1 MIKEEEE
8 ITPDDKSLENLV
20 SDGYDESLPHS
31 LRRSVWLVQDEE
43 DNETYTADEILDGQ
57 PQGIIFDI
65 RHSLYASY
73 KSGEYKYICKQC
85 QQPLGLKVRTH
96 EGDFFPFFSHFQN
109 SGECP
114 LKNQIEIDP
123 IHSARE
129 RETVFKASALYQH
142 MIERLKE
149 VLKRTLG
156 FNIIEE
162 NKVISKP
169 GIKGYRKPAIYTHFN
184 NAEVCFDLLVSNP
197 LVGLLVGRNAFY
209 KLHKMFYM

>member
-1 MIKEEEE
+1 MIKKEQE
-8 ITPDDKSLENLV
+8 IIPDDKSLDNLV

-96 EGDFFPFFSHFQN
+96 EGDFSLFSHIFKIAG
-109 SGECP
+109 SVH
-114 LKNQIEIDP
+114 LK
-123 IHSARE
+123 
-129 RETVFKASALYQH
+129 
-142 MIERLKE
+142 
-149 VLKRTLG
+149 
-156 FNIIEE
+156 
-162 NKVISKP
+162 
-169 GIKGYRKPAIYTHFN
+169 IKLR
-184 NAEVCFDLLVSNP
+184 
-197 LVGLLVGRNAFY
+197 
-209 KLHKMFYM
+209 

>member
-1 MIKEEEE
+1 MIKKEQE
-8 ITPDDKSLENLV
+8 ITPDDKSLDNLV

-43 DNETYTADEILDGQ
+43 DAETYTADEILDGQ
-57 PQGIIFDI
+57 PQGIIFDM

-73 KSGEYKYICKQC
+73 KSGEFKYVCKQC

-123 IHSARE
+123 THSARK
-129 RETVFKASALYQH
+129 REAVFHVSALYQQ

-149 VLKRTLG
+149 VLNRTEN
-156 FNIIEE
+156 FDAIEE

-169 GIKGYRKPAIYTHFN
+169 EIKGYRKPALYTHFN
-184 NAEVCFDLLVSNP
+184 NTEVCFDLLVFNLLIS
-197 LVGLLVGRNAFY
+197 LLVGRNAFY
-209 KLHKMFYM
+209 KLHHST